1 MQQTVMINNLTID
14 AFHFHHD
21 IVVKD
26 GKQLQKV
33 SFDFQVTS
41 TDYHNV
47 TTALDANDFSVSV
60 PVKNLD
66 FSAVIDNYGS
76 SITDVYDE
84 GNLRVFHLE
93 LIEKRRDQNSME
105 CGGVM
110 DVISQDRDTSGSA
123 VWYISSRSIH
133 TRRIR
138 FIHSRQCDRHG
149 FTVCF
154 AYDE

>member
-47 TTALDANDFSVSV
+47 TTALYANDFIVNV
-60 PVKNLD
+60 PGKNLE
-66 FSAVIDNYGS
+66 FSAVIDNYAT
-76 SITDVYDE
+76 SITNLYEE
-84 GNLRVFHLE
+84 GNVGDFHLE
-93 LIEKRRDQNSME
+93 LIEKRRD
-105 CGGVM
+105 
-110 DVISQDRDTSGSA
+110 
-123 VWYISSRSIH
+123 
-133 TRRIR
+133 
-138 FIHSRQCDRHG
+138 
-149 FTVCF
+149 
-154 AYDE
+154 